1 LFDYQY
7 CIFILTNVIH
17 WKLYK
22 IIPAKKNTKPEAEL
36 IHEVDF
42 THQNNLGNMAEEFYL
57 FSRFSYLANDWK
69 VIESIKKA
77 TNLNDLFTVLLSP
90 KIIKN
95 VSKILSEI
103 HGVKISEE
111 IVADIIE
118 NRMGEG
124 EKLEVNRSL
133 LRKLNSETEKRSP
146 KRKSEEQKV
155 AVRKSTEPNATTSE
169 ATNQSID
176 KEDTNSLTEETPS
189 STEPSKPSDI

>member
-1 LFDYQY
+1 M
-7 CIFILTNVIH
+7 T
-17 WKLYK
+17 
-22 IIPAKKNTKPEAEL
+22 
-36 IHEVDF
+36 
-42 THQNNLGNMAEEFYL
+42 EEFYL
-57 FSRFSYLANDWK
+57 FSRFSYLENDWK

-90 KIIKN
+90 KIIKS
-95 VSKILSEI
+95 VSKVLSEI
-103 HGVKISEE
+103 HGIKISEE

-124 EKLEVNRSL
+124 EKLEVNRAL

-146 KRKSEEQKV
+146 KRKSEEQDV
-155 AVRKSTEPNATTSE
+155 AVEKNTESNATTPE

-189 STEPSKPSDI
+189 LTPPLRLPISEPLLSTPSHFTSQGPS